1 MIINKLKIKSYN
13 KNIIIKILNKQL
25 IINKKVNEGPAP
37 IQPLTKISGLS
48 KKKTIKLI
56 NFMTYIH
63 KMKIFY

>member
-13 KNIIIKILNKQL
+13 KNIMIKISNKQV
-25 IINKKVNEGPAP
+25 IMNKKVNKSPAP
-37 IQPLTKISGLS
+37 IRPLMKISGLS